1 MSEPTMTTASTAR
14 TEQRAERFHRPWL
27 TWLRHLWAD
36 RADIRHVLDAQ
47 ALARLEAR
55 ITASEAHHSGEIRLC
70 VEAALPWRYLR
81 DGASPRERALSIFS
95 KLRVWDTEHNNGVLV
110 YLLLA
115 DRAVEIVADRGL
127 HRHIDPD
134 QWQSLIEAMQ
144 PLLRQGQ
151 HEAALQNTLAAL
163 DEALRHWFP
172 VKAGQ
177 RNPNELPDRT
187 DLR

>member
-1 MSEPTMTTASTAR
+1 MTTAPPER
-14 TEQRAERFHRPWL
+14 TEPADRFHRPWR

-36 RADIRHVLDAQ
+36 RADIHHVLDTQ

-55 ITASEAHHSGEIRLC
+55 IAASEAHHSGEIRLC

-81 DGASPRERALSIFS
+81 DGASPRERALSIFG

-134 QWQSLIEAMQ
+134 QWRSLIEAMQ

-151 HEAALQNTLAAL
+151 HEAALQNMLAAL

-172 VKAGQ
+172 LSAAQ
-177 RNPNELPDRT
+177 RNPNELSNRA

>member
-1 MSEPTMTTASTAR
+1 MDNSMPAATTASTATPARVHR
-14 TEQRAERFHRPWL
+14 TWRQWWH
-27 TWLRHLWAD
+27 HLWAD
-36 RADIRHVLDAQ
+36 RGDIAHVLDA
-47 ALARLEAR
+47 AAIARLEAR
-55 ITASEAHHSGEIRLC
+55 ITASEQGHSGEIRLC

-81 DGASPRERALSIFS
+81 EGASPRERALSLFG

-115 DRAVEIVADRGL
+115 DRAIEIVADRAL

-134 QWQSLIEAMQ
+134 QWQALIDAMQ

-151 HEAALQNTLAAL
+151 HEQALQNTISAL

-172 VKAGQ
+172 LAAAQ
-177 RNPNELPDRT
+177 RNPNELSDRA

>member
-1 MSEPTMTTASTAR
+1 MNKVMS
-14 TEQRAERFHRPWL
+14 AERFHRSWRQ
-27 TWLRHLWAD
+27 WLRHLWAD
-36 RADIRHVLDAQ
+36 HTDIARVLDAA

-55 ITASEAHHSGEIRLC
+55 ITTSERGHSGEIRLC

-81 DGASPRERALSIFS
+81 KGASPRERALAMFS

-115 DRAVEIVADRGL
+115 DRAIEIVADRAL

-134 QWQSLIEAMQ
+134 QWRALIDAMQ
-144 PLLRQGQ
+144 PLLRLGR
-151 HEAALQNTLAAL
+151 HETALQNTLSAL

-172 VKAGQ
+172 VTADQ
-177 RNPNELPDRT
+177 RNPNELSDRA

>member
-1 MSEPTMTTASTAR
+1 MDNTMPAAVPA
-14 TEQRAERFHRPWL
+14 AERFHR
-27 TWLRHLWAD
+27 TWRQWWRHLWSD
-36 RADIRHVLDAQ
+36 RSDITDVLGAE
-47 ALARLEAR
+47 AITRLEAR
-55 ITASEAHHSGEIRLC
+55 ITASEQHHSGEIRLC

-81 DGASPRERALSIFS
+81 DGASPRARALSVFS

-115 DRAVEIVADRGL
+115 DRAIEIVADRAL

-134 QWQSLIEAMQ
+134 QWQALVEAMQ

-151 HEAALQNTLAAL
+151 HEQALRNTITAL

-172 VKAGQ
+172 LSGEQ
-177 RNPNELPDRT
+177 RNPNELPDRA

>member
-1 MSEPTMTTASTAR
+1 MDNSIPSATTASTATPARVHR
-14 TEQRAERFHRPWL
+14 TWRQWWH
-27 TWLRHLWAD
+27 HLWAD
-36 RADIRHVLDAQ
+36 RGDIAHVLDA
-47 ALARLEAR
+47 AAITRLEAR
-55 ITASEAHHSGEIRLC
+55 ITASERGHSGEIRLC

-81 DGASPRERALSIFS
+81 NGASPRERALSLFG
-95 KLRVWDTEHNNGVLV
+95 KLRVWDTEHNNGVLL

-115 DRAVEIVADRGL
+115 DRAVEIVADRAL

-134 QWQSLIEAMQ
+134 QWQALIDAMQ

-151 HEAALQNTLAAL
+151 HEQALQNTIAAL

-172 VKAGQ
+172 LAAAQ
-177 RNPNELPDRT
+177 RNPNELSDRA

>member
-1 MSEPTMTTASTAR
+1 MST
-14 TEQRAERFHRPWL
+14 ERFHRSWRQ
-27 TWLRHLWAD
+27 WWQHLWSD
-36 RADIRHVLDAQ
+36 RADIAHVLDAA
-47 ALARLEAR
+47 ALSRLEGQIA
-55 ITASEAHHSGEIRLC
+55 ASEQHHSGEIRLC

-81 DGASPRERALSIFS
+81 DGANPRQRALSVFG

-115 DRAVEIVADRGL
+115 DRAVEIVADRAL

-134 QWQSLIEAMQ
+134 QWQALIDAMQ
-144 PLLRQGQ
+144 PLLRQGR
-151 HEAALQNTLAAL
+151 HEQALHNTIAAL

-172 VKAGQ
+172 LTATQ
-177 RNPNELPDRT
+177 RNPNELSDRA

>member
-1 MSEPTMTTASTAR
+1 MNKTRQTAHDMSTDRSTVR
-14 TEQRAERFHRPWL
+14 LHRPWRQ
-27 TWLRHLWAD
+27 WLRHLWSD
-36 RADIRHVLDAQ
+36 RSDITHVLDTE

-55 ITASEAHHSGEIRLC
+55 ITASELHHSGEIRLC

-81 DGASPRERALSIFS
+81 AGASPRERALSMFG

-134 QWQSLIEAMQ
+134 QWQALIAAMA

-151 HEAALQNTLAAL
+151 HETALQQTIAAL

-172 VKAGQ
+172 VHGGDQ
-177 RNPNELPDRT
+177 RNPNELPNQV

>member
-1 MSEPTMTTASTAR
+1 MDNTMPGAVAA
-14 TEQRAERFHRPWL
+14 AERFHR
-27 TWLRHLWAD
+27 TWRQWWRHLWSD
-36 RADIRHVLDAQ
+36 RSDITHVLGAE
-47 ALARLEAR
+47 AITRLEAR
-55 ITASEAHHSGEIRLC
+55 ITASEQHHSGEIRLC

-81 DGASPRERALSIFS
+81 DGASPRDRALSVFS

-115 DRAVEIVADRGL
+115 DRAIEIVADRAL

-134 QWQSLIEAMQ
+134 QWQALVEAMQ

-151 HEAALQNTLAAL
+151 HETALRNTLTAL

-172 VKAGQ
+172 LNGEQ
-177 RNPNELPDRT
+177 RNPNELPDRA

>member
-1 MSEPTMTTASTAR
+1 MNMDNSIPSATTASTATPARVHR
-14 TEQRAERFHRPWL
+14 TWRQWWH
-27 TWLRHLWAD
+27 HLWAD
-36 RADIRHVLDAQ
+36 RGDIAHVLDA
-47 ALARLEAR
+47 AAIARLEAR
-55 ITASEAHHSGEIRLC
+55 ITASERGHSGEIRLC

-81 DGASPRERALSIFS
+81 NGASPRERALSLFG
-95 KLRVWDTEHNNGVLV
+95 KLRVWDTEHNNGVLL

-115 DRAVEIVADRGL
+115 DRAVEIVADRAL

-134 QWQSLIEAMQ
+134 QWQALIDAMQ

-151 HEAALQNTLAAL
+151 HEQALQNTIAAL

-172 VKAGQ
+172 LAAAQ
-177 RNPNELPDRT
+177 RNPNELSDRA